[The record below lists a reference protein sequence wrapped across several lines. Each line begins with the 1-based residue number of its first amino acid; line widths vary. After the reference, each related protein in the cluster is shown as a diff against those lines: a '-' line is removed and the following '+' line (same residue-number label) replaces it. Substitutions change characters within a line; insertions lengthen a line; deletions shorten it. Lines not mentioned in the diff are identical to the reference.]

1 MPPMISCQLAALLIA
16 GLYYV
21 WRDVLRQ
28 RFRVTRMVRERVAY
42 MLWVAA
48 QR

>member
-1 MPPMISCQLAALLIA
+1 MLCCQLAALTIGA
-16 GLYYV
+16 LYYV
-21 WRDVLRQ
+21 WRDLLRCKL
-28 RFRVTRMVRERVAY
+28 RNENTMRERVAY